1 MPPNLYIDKYRNRSE
16 VCEVRYFDSN
26 NASPINQLATGVPIV
41 YDHKWTFRMA
51 IFGYDISASIMDA
64 FCTELLMKP
73 TGEANKRNTSKF
85 GFHLA
90 ADSMAH
96 ACLHE
101 KKTRISFW
109 KKKKTLTVISRTW
122 HSIELN
128 GPPNKMFHGKKYF
141 FRVSVVVPKVKCLR
155 EMWWSHWPLIH
166 LFPGADNT
174 LWKQWNSLRHL
185 CSLLSS

>member
-101 KKTRISFW
+101 KKLESVFE
-109 KKKKTLTVISRTW
+109 KKKTLTASYLANLAFNRTKWSAEQDVSWKKILFSSLGCRSESKMSSRNVMEPLTSDPSISRCW
-122 HSIELN
+122 
-128 GPPNKMFHGKKYF
+128 
-141 FRVSVVVPKVKCLR
+141 
-155 EMWWSHWPLIH
+155 
-166 LFPGADNT
+166 
-174 LWKQWNSLRHL
+174 
-185 CSLLSS
+185 